1 MFCLPGGALCAP
13 ASMRTATVHPAKKCG
28 EKVLQ
33 NRPVSA
39 KPNLAVALN
48 DRRFCSSDSW
58 LQRGNICLKTC
69 TAFTAGFMP
78 EMADV
83 GVKILATSVLMAGSR
98 GVWAGLWKKYIWI
111 SIRCDFLP
119 SGGKNENYADTID

>member
-1 MFCLPGGALCAP
+1 M
-13 ASMRTATVHPAKKCG
+13 
-28 EKVLQ
+28 
-33 NRPVSA
+33 SA

-119 SGGKNENYADTID
+119 CGGKMKIMQIQ